1 MLTVFSCTSYQNFQS
16 QMVQALF
23 GLACVILIFSSPA
36 LTSAQESPL
45 NDLLS
50 TKPAGLADVSSQ
62 EAAFAFF
69 VAHVN
74 PHLEFFTPRELK
86 QPVEQLPAESTS
98 QIERF
103 VAYLAL
109 WHDVDIQHLWSE
121 HGWQNFERTLPPST
135 PHTTWIAKVTN
146 HSGFTSALS
155 MLDVIIQLRKQS
167 GYVPGTLP
175 DLSEVAAYFDQQQSQ
190 PAKNDTI
197 SWEHIAETEGASGI
211 LSRLQ
216 TYPGPSPA
224 PASGTVSAHAPEPT
238 YQLHPLTILYLRE
251 RVLPSLE
258 GRFWKDALF
267 LKTKAQWELM
277 QLWQDLSMTNE
288 QRKKTKA
295 LQRLCG
301 TWQWT
306 LHNHQNHK
314 DHKTVLT
321 FPPPSEIG
329 QMTPAPAQIE
339 IWGNTVYLEWK
350 YAGGSQ
356 EDSLLLG
363 NQDQLLEGTFTSSAG
378 PYGNISGRKI
388 RSCSTQPPR

>member
-1 MLTVFSCTSYQNFQS
+1 MAR
-16 QMVQALF
+16 ALF
-23 GLACVILIFSSPA
+23 GLVCVILIFSSPA
-36 LTSAQESPL
+36 LASAQESL
-45 NDLLS
+45 LKDLLS
-50 TKPAGLADVSSQ
+50 TEPAGLADVSSK

-86 QPVEQLPAESTS
+86 QPVEQLPAESTL

-109 WHDVDIQHLWSE
+109 WHDLDIQQLSSE
-121 HGWQNFERTLPPST
+121 QGWQNFESSLSPST
-135 PHTTWIAKVTN
+135 PHITWIAKATN
-146 HSGFTSALS
+146 HSAFTSALS

-167 GYVPGTLP
+167 GYVPGSLP
-175 DLSEVAAYFDQQQSQ
+175 DLPDVAAYFDRQQSQ
-190 PAKNDTI
+190 SAKNDI
-197 SWEHIAETEGASGI
+197 DSWEHIAQTEGASGI
-211 LSRLQ
+211 LSRLK

-224 PASGTVSAHAPEPT
+224 PASSAVSAHATEPT
-238 YQLHPLTILYLRE
+238 YQLHPLVILYLRE

-258 GRFWKDALF
+258 GRFWEEALF
-267 LKTKAQWELM
+267 LKTKAQWELT

-321 FPPPSEIG
+321 FPPPSEIE

-378 PYGNISGRKI
+378 PYGNITGRKV
-388 RSCSTQPPR
+388 RSCSAQPSR